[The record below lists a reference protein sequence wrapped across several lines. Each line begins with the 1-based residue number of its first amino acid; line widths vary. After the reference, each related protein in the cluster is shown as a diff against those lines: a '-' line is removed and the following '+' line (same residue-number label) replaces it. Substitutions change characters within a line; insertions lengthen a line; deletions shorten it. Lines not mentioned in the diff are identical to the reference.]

1 MSKNSEELLFTRV
14 RARRS
19 CLPVDMGHVEM
30 LLVSSCGA
38 ELVKFQRRCLSGCQ
52 DDTVPDAGWLV
63 DNHLPLDAKRTLS
76 LSGVVSGQTFEGRRW
91 LGMLFEDR
99 FYLGGGSGRG
109 WSCLTG
115 PSGSWLLGGA
125 TEVAVFQ

>member
-1 MSKNSEELLFTRV
+1 M
-14 RARRS
+14 
-19 CLPVDMGHVEM
+19 PVDMGHVEI
-30 LLVSSCGA
+30 
-38 ELVKFQRRCLSGCQ
+38 FQRRCLSGCQ

-63 DNHLPLDAKRTLS
+63 DNHLPLDAKKTLS
-76 LSGVVSGQTFEGRRW
+76 LSGVVNGQTFEGRRW

-115 PSGSWLLGGA
+115 PCGSWLLGGA
-125 TEVAVFQ
+125 TEVAVFQEGLAEPVDLVLPRRRQ